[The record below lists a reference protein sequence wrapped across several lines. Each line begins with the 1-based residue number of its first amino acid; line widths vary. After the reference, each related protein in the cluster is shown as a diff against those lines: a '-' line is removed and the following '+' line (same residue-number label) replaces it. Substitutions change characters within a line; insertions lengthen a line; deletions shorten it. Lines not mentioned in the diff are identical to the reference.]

1 MLGNY
6 KLRSDRGKLQAQNS
20 VPIHA
25 LHRQEMSISGSC
37 LDLHL
42 PPLTSH
48 CFPAHSLVLSVSIR
62 LPSSFS
68 PLHCSGMCISAVSDE
83 SVVYRALLCV
93 CVCIF
98 MYHVRTCRQ
107 ETRTVSRKTG
117 NYPPRSW
124 KMGLFQLLSRLYP
137 TKYPHLVPNSA

>member
-1 MLGNY
+1 MTEANY
-6 KLRSDRGKLQAQNS
+6 KPGTVCRFMPYTDRKCQSQAPAWIYTS
-20 VPIHA
+20 
-25 LHRQEMSISGSC
+25 
-37 LDLHL
+37 

-83 SVVYRALLCV
+83 SVVYRALLCA

-98 MYHVRTCRQ
+98 MYHVLTCRE